1 MLFFFVQAEEKAKRE
16 GRIEELDFQKLTRE
30 EAWEAME
37 EVMSIFMREAKNKV
51 AASGNDEDDDSED
64 DLPPNVTA
72 ST

>member
-37 EVMSIFMREAKNKV
+37 EVMTIFMKEAKNKV